1 MVEEISKVIS
11 LRMGL
16 IVSQIMSIVFLLAN
30 LSIFIHQESVMA
42 KSMTVVSFNI
52 FLFLLIVS
60 FMATLNLKK
69 EKTIKN

>member
-30 LSIFIHQESVMA
+30 LSVFIHQESVMA
-42 KSMTVVSFNI
+42 KSMTVVSFII
-52 FLFLLIVS
+52 FLSLLIVS